1 MPEMFANIEKE
12 TNGAV
17 KWKLIPGGQIADGK
31 TTFSAVKDGL
41 MQAGLGIVPYVPNSI
56 PSVYAIYSTLIFGE
70 DDVVAA
76 TGAALETIY
85 QHCPSCLDEF
95 RNFNAVGLG
104 GWTSSAYFLA
114 CREPIKTL
122 AELKGWCLTLL
133 TSRARRASPTSGSG
147 VADTAR
153 LSLRRPLCVRRGS
166 QGLQNRNRPL
176 PHHTAGQST

>member
-1 MPEMFANIEKE
+1 MMTMVRPISLIAAAAVVVALAGRPAAAVELVYGNWTPAQEYQNRVVMPEMFANIEKE
-12 TNGAV
+12 TNGAI

-104 GWTSSAYFLA
+104 GGRAP
-114 CREPIKTL
+114 PIFWHV
-122 AELKGWCLTLL
+122 A
-133 TSRARRASPTSGSG
+133 SRSKHW
-147 VADTAR
+147 
-153 LSLRRPLCVRRGS
+153 LS
-166 QGLQNRNRPL
+166 
-176 PHHTAGQST
+176 